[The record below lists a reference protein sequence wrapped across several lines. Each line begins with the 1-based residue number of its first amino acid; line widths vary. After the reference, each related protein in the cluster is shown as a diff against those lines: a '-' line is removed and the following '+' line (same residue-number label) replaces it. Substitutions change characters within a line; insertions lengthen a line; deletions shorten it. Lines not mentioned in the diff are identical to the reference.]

1 LNHGDTKTTTFK
13 ERLMRSLLTKSV
25 LALFALSLPAA
36 AEVAE
41 VKIARQYGL
50 GFLPLMVME
59 HEGFFEKEAK
69 ALGIDAKANWATLGN
84 PSAINDA
91 LLSGNV
97 DFVTNGPPA
106 FLTMWAKTRGTP
118 QEVMGVS
125 SMITLAMFLVT
136 RNPEVQT
143 LKDFTEKDRI
153 ADTAVKVSIPAILM
167 QMMAAKEFGPANYQ
181 KYDPLT
187 VSLPHPDAMAAL
199 LNPKSEIT
207 AHFASPPFQQD
218 ELKQPGIR
226 KVLTT
231 EDVMG
236 GPSTFSMV
244 MAPTKFRRENPKAYQ
259 AFFRG
264 FADAVSFINEKKP
277 EAARIFIDLS
287 KDKRSTVEEIVG
299 LLNDPTIQFTQVP
312 LKTMQYAEFM
322 NQVGSIKVK
331 PATWKDLFFPEVHD
345 MPGS

>member
-1 LNHGDTKTTTFK
+1 
-13 ERLMRSLLTKSV
+13 MRSLLTKSV
-25 LALFALSLPAA
+25 LALLALTLPAA

-69 ALGIDAKANWATLGN
+69 ALGLDTKANWATLGN

-91 LLSGNV
+91 ILSGNV

-136 RNPEVQT
+136 RNPEVRT
-143 LKDFTEKDRI
+143 LKDFTPKDRI
-153 ADTAVKVSIPAILM
+153 AVTAVKVSIPAILM
-167 QMMAAKEFGPANYQ
+167 QMMALKEYGATDWQ
-181 KYDPLT
+181 HYDPLT

-199 LNPKSEIT
+199 LNPRSEIT
-207 AHFASPPFQQD
+207 AHFASPPFQQE

-244 MAPTKFRRENPKAYQ
+244 MAPAKFRRENPRAYQ

-264 FADAVSFINEKKP
+264 FADAVRFIDERKP
-277 EAARIFIDLS
+277 EAARIFIELA
-287 KDKRSTVEEIVG
+287 KEKRSSPEEIVA
-299 LLNDPTIQFTQVP
+299 LLEDPTIRFTQVP
-312 LKTMQYAEFM
+312 LRTMQYAEFM
-322 NQVGSIKVK
+322 HQVGSIKVK
-331 PATWKDLFFPEVHD
+331 PASWKDLFFPEVHE

>member
-1 LNHGDTKTTTFK
+1 
-13 ERLMRSLLTKSV
+13 MRWLLAKSA
-25 LALFALSLPAA
+25 LALLALTLPAA
-36 AEVAE
+36 AEVSE

-59 HEGFFEKEAK
+59 HEGLFERHAK
-69 ALGIDAKANWATLGN
+69 ALGSDAKANWATLGN

-91 LLSGNV
+91 ILSGNV

-118 QEVMGVS
+118 QEVKGVS

-136 RNPEVQT
+136 RNPEVKT

-153 ADTAVKVSIPAILM
+153 AVTAVKVSIPAILM
-167 QMMAAKEFGPANYQ
+167 QMMAAKELGPANYQ

-199 LNPKSEIT
+199 LNPRSEIT
-207 AHFASPPFQQD
+207 AHFASPPFQQ
-218 ELKQPGIR
+218 EEMKQPGIHR
-226 KVLTT
+226 VLTT

-244 MAPTKFRRENPKAYQ
+244 MAPAKFRAENPKAYQ

-264 FADAVSFINEKKP
+264 FAEAVKFIRERKP
-277 EAARIFIDLS
+277 EAARIFIELS
-287 KDKRSTVEEIVG
+287 KEKRATEADILA
-299 LLNDPTIQFTQVP
+299 LLNDPTIEFTQVP
-312 LKTMQYAEFM
+312 LKTTQYAEFM
-322 NQVGSIKVK
+322 HQVGSIKVK
-331 PATWKDLFFPEVHD
+331 PESWKDLFFPEVHE